1 MTPRSSRV
9 PRIGATPTQAAP
21 YSRGDASH
29 SRQFAPSRSLLP
41 LPATELDLAAL
52 AGRLV
57 GPSDLSAGE
66 RALLQAAGCR
76 ARTSMKLDA
85 DALAPAI
92 AAGEDP
98 LGDALARLRSAEDR
112 RRRGAIYTPKHIV
125 RAMVGWAAKQASP
138 ARVVDPGA
146 GSGRFLLAAGREFAQ
161 AELVAVETDPLAALL
176 LRANAQVR
184 GERHRLTLLV
194 EDYRSVALPSVAG
207 RTLFLGNP
215 PYIRHHYIDPLWKEW
230 FAKAAARRSLNA
242 SRLAGA
248 HVHFLLQ
255 TACLVKPS
263 DFGAFITSAEWLDV
277 NYGSVARQLVTDALG
292 GIAVHVFDTDAS
304 PFPNATT
311 TGAIICFRV
320 PNGVHEAQH
329 NGQAEDAVRFRQ
341 INAAPRLDNLDGGRE
356 IQRACLRRTKRWSS
370 FLRSAS
376 NVPSDFIELGELC
389 RVHRGQVT
397 GCNGAWIAGGHA
409 QHLPNRCLMPTV
421 TRARE
426 LFDAGGFLHDLDRL
440 RRVVDLPID
449 LDELDSVERRETE
462 RFLLWARS
470 LGAEASY
477 IAQHR
482 PAWWAVGLRH
492 PAPILCTYMARRPP
506 TFVRNPHG
514 ARHLNIAHG
523 IYPREAIPARTLDAL
538 AKWLRGNVET
548 ASGRTYAGGLTKF
561 EPKEVERLLVPPPA
575 QLQ

>member
-1 MTPRSSRV
+1 MTPRSSRGR
-9 PRIGATPTQAAP
+9 RIGAAPTHP
-21 YSRGDASH
+21 LPSSHDDAN
-29 SRQFAPSRSLLP
+29 PSRRLAPNRPLLP
-41 LPATELDLAAL
+41 LPPTELDLAVL
-52 AGRLV
+52 AGRFV
-57 GPSDLSAGE
+57 RPSDLSAGE
-66 RALLQAAGCR
+66 RALLEEAGCR
-76 ARTSMKLDA
+76 ARTLIEPDA
-85 DALAPAI
+85 DSLAHAI

-98 LGDALARLRSAEDR
+98 LGDAVARLRSAEAR
-112 RRRGAIYTPKHIV
+112 RRRGAIYTPKRIV
-125 RAMVGWAAKQASP
+125 GAMVGWAAKQAAP

-184 GERHRLTLLV
+184 GERHRLTVLV
-194 EDYRSVALPSVAG
+194 EDYRSVALPRAAG
-207 RTLFLGNP
+207 PTLFLGNP
-215 PYIRHHYIDPLWKEW
+215 PYIRHHDIEPVWKEW
-230 FAKAAARRSLNA
+230 FANAAARRSLNA

-255 TACLVKPS
+255 TACLAAPG

-277 NYGSVARQLVTDALG
+277 NYGSVARQLVADALG
-292 GIAVHVFDTDAS
+292 GVAVHVFAANAS
-304 PFPNATT
+304 PFPNAAA
-311 TGAIICFRV
+311 TGAIICFHV
-320 PNGVHEAQH
+320 PSAGEAH
-329 NGQAEDAVRFRQ
+329 HKGHADDAVRFRQ
-341 INAAPRLDNLDGGRE
+341 INTAPQLDNLDGGRE
-356 IQRACLRRTKRWSS
+356 IQRVRLRRTKRWSS
-370 FLRSAS
+370 LLRPAAKA
-376 NVPSDFIELGELC
+376 PSDFIELGELC

-397 GCNGAWIAGGHA
+397 GCNDAWIAGGHA
-409 QHLPNRCLMPTV
+409 QNLPTRCLVPAV

-426 LFDAGGFLHDLDRL
+426 LFDAGDFLHNVDGL

-449 LDELDSVERRETE
+449 LDELDPVERRETE
-462 RFLLWARS
+462 RFLRWARS

-477 IAQHR
+477 IARHR
-482 PAWWAVGLRH
+482 PAWWAVRLRH

-506 TFVRNPHG
+506 AFVRNPHA

-523 IYPREAIPARTLDAL
+523 IYPRDAMPTRTLDAL

-561 EPKEVERLLVPPPA
+561 EPKEIERLLVPPPA

>member
-1 MTPRSSRV
+1 MTPRSS
-9 PRIGATPTQAAP
+9 GARRTGGMPTHAP
-21 YSRGDASH
+21 PLSRGDGY
-29 SRQFAPSRSLLP
+29 PSRRFASSRPSLP
-41 LPATELDLAAL
+41 LLATERDLAAL
-52 AGRLV
+52 AGRFV
-57 GPSDLSAGE
+57 CASDLSAGE
-66 RALLQAAGCR
+66 RALLKAAGNR
-76 ARTSMKLDA
+76 ARTLIKPAA
-85 DALAPAI
+85 DEFALVI

-98 LGDALARLRSAEDR
+98 LGDALVRLRSAEER
-112 RRRGAIYTPKHIV
+112 RRRGAVYTPKHIV
-125 RAMVGWAAKQASP
+125 RAMVGWAAKQATP

-194 EDYRSVALPSVAG
+194 EDYRGVALPSAPG
-207 RTLFLGNP
+207 PTLFLGNP
-215 PYIRHHYIDPLWKEW
+215 PCVRHHDIEPAWKEW
-230 FAKAAARRSLNA
+230 FAKAGAKQSLHA

-255 TACLVKPS
+255 TACLAAPG

-277 NYGSVARQLVTDALG
+277 NYGSVARQLVADALG
-292 GIAVHVFDTDAS
+292 GTAVHVFAADAS
-304 PFPNATT
+304 PFPNAAA

-320 PNGVHEAQH
+320 ANKGREAHDNGHAEA
-329 NGQAEDAVRFRQ
+329 AVRFRQ
-341 INAAPRLDNLDGGRE
+341 VDAAAQLDGLGGGRE
-356 IQRACLRRTKRWSS
+356 IPRARLRRTTRWSS
-370 FLRSAS
+370 FLRRAS
-376 NVPSDFIELGELC
+376 NAPHDFIELGALC

-397 GCNGAWIAGGHA
+397 GCNAAWIAGGQA
-409 QHLPNRCLMPTV
+409 RNLPTRCLVPTV

-426 LFDAGGFLHDLDRL
+426 LFGAGDLLHNLDGL
-440 RRVVDLPID
+440 RRVVDLPLD
-449 LDELDSVERRETE
+449 LDELDPVERREIE

-477 IAQHR
+477 IARHR
-482 PAWWAVGLRH
+482 PAWWAVRLRR

-523 IYPREAIPARTLDAL
+523 IYPREAMPTRTLDAL
-538 AKWLRGNVET
+538 AKWLRENVGT

-561 EPKEVERLLVPPPA
+561 EPKEIERLLVPPPA